1 MTIKDLEPKE
11 LWGNFYELTRCP
23 RPSKHE
29 EIVREFLVNWAKKKK
44 IDCRVDKVG
53 NIIMTKPATKGME
66 NRQPVVLQA
75 HMDMVPQA
83 RAGKVHDFLKDPIE
97 TKIVDEWVYACDTTL
112 GADDGLGVA
121 AIMAVFESK
130 TLKHGPLEALIT
142 TDEETGMTGAFAVEE
157 GFMTGKILVNL
168 DSETENQIFI
178 GCAGGKDTVALF
190 KYTPQ
195 PAPKNLYYAKIKV
208 SGLLGGHSGG
218 DIHLEHANANKVL
231 ARFITSLKDA
241 EALATIKG
249 GNLRNAIAREAE
261 AVIGIPF
268 SAKDNVVAA
277 LNQYV
282 AVIEGEVGDIEK
294 TFKMTIETAETPEE
308 IIEPSV
314 ACKLL
319 QALIACPH
327 GVIGMSRSMPGI
339 VETSTNMASVKM
351 IEPGVIKVETSQRSS
366 VESEKN
372 AISDMVATVFRLA
385 GAEVKQGDG
394 YPGWKPNIE
403 SPIMKI
409 CAQTFRDLYNEEPEI
424 TAIHA
429 GLETGLFLTK
439 YPYLDMVSIG
449 PTMEG
454 VHSPDERLNIP
465 SVGRFYNYLKEVLS
479 RV

>member
-1 MTIKDLEPKE
+1 MEIKNLTPE
-11 LWGNFYELTRCP
+11 LVWNIFDQITKVP
-23 RPSKHE
+23 RPSKKE
-29 EIVREFLVNWAKKKK
+29 GKIRQWFVDFAKEHN
-44 IDCRVDKVG
+44 IECHVDKTG
-53 NIIMTKPATKGME
+53 NILMRKPATPGYE
-66 NRQPVVLQA
+66 GHPTVVMQG
-75 HMDMVPQA
+75 HIDMVCE
-83 RAGKVHDFLKDPIE
+83 KNSNIEHDFENDPIE
-97 TKIVDEWVYACDTTL
+97 TYIDGEWVTANGTTL
-112 GADDGLGVA
+112 GADNGIGVA
-121 AIMAVFESK
+121 LSLATMIDDSFQ
-130 TLKHGPLEALIT
+130 HGPLEGLYT
-142 TDEETGMTGAFAVEE
+142 YDEETGMTGAFAVEE